1 MEMRSGAD
9 PDMDPKDLQ
18 EKQIVR
24 LHQLLHEV
32 KFKDPDGAHLSPAG
46 MFSSSGKQSS
56 QAGSCACLAGR

>member
-9 PDMDPKDLQ
+9 PDMDPKELE

-24 LHQLLHEV
+24 LHQLLHEA

-46 MFSSSGKQSS
+46 IAQPSRSSKKES
-56 QAGSCACLAGR
+56 